1 MDLKDY
7 VACGFFAKPE
17 NGLNPLAAKDNSGFQ
32 RKSDESFTFNG
43 IGELAT

>member
-1 MDLKDY
+1 MDRKYY

-17 NGLNPLAAKDNSGFQ
+17 KRLNPLAAKDISAFRQKIG
-32 RKSDESFTFNG
+32 ESFTFNG

>member
-1 MDLKDY
+1 MDRKYY

-17 NGLNPLAAKDNSGFQ
+17 KGVNPLAEKDNSGFQ
-32 RKSDESFTFNG
+32 RKIDESFTSKG

>member
-1 MDLKDY
+1 MHRKDY

-17 NGLNPLAAKDNSGFQ
+17 KEVNPLAAKGNSGFQ